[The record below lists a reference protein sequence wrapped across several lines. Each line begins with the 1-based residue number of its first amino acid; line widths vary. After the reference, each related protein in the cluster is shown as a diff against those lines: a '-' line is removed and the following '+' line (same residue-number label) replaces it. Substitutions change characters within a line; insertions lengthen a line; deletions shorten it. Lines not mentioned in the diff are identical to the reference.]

1 MHRKTNACGMSK
13 YRAGD
18 EVFFKFE
25 GLLLG
30 TVKRVQFNG
39 RKVRYEV
46 TLALECEV
54 PESQIEETTD
64 GADRR

>member
-1 MHRKTNACGMSK
+1 MHRKPNAGSK

-18 EVFFKFE
+18 EIFFKFD

-39 RKVRYEV
+39 RKVRYKL
-46 TLALECEV
+46 TLKLECEV
-54 PESQIEETTD
+54 PESQIEETTN
-64 GADRR
+64 GAGKC